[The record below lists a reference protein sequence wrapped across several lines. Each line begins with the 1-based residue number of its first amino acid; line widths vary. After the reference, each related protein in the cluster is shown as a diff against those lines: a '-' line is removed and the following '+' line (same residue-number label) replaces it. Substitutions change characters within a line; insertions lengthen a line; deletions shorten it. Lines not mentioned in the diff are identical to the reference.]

1 VQELLAMPV
10 SEVATFAGALQR
22 LMNREGDPT
31 HERMAGG

>member
-1 VQELLAMPV
+1 MPV